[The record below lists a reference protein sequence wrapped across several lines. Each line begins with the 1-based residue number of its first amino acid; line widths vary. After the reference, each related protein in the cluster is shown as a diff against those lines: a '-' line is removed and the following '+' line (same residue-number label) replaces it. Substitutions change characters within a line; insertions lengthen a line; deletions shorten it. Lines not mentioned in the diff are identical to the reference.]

1 MISIILR
8 LGYSSASWARNVQA
22 MEWMA
27 AFPAEYVGTRTEGT
41 RARPEETNITAVGCV
56 AERDWRC
63 ERSRMVV

>member
-1 MISIILR
+1 
-8 LGYSSASWARNVQA
+8 

-63 ERSRMVV
+63 ERRRMVV